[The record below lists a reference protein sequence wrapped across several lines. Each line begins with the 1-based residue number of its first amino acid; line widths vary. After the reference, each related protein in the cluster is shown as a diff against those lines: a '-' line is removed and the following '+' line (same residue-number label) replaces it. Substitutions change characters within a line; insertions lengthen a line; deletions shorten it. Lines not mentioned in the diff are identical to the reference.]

1 MVSLN
6 TVLTLGVI
14 GAAIAA
20 FYGLGGASGIGSRI
34 GSGLSSFGQAFQS
47 SLIPTIT
54 TPETPSNL
62 DLKSLEEQGIAQG
75 TRLDQLNETTK
86 QEFGGTITSEQ
97 VRQNAAQTAP
107 IPNEKPIAAAFQ
119 PAVSAGAITRKFA
132 ETYSF
137 NPPTSKGVADV
148 SKIFQSINKTP
159 STPSRAASNYGGYG
173 SAINQNTALAQAI
186 QASASKYGEYFG

>member
-34 GSGLSSFGQAFQS
+34 GSGLSSFGQSLQS

-54 TPETPSNL
+54 TPTTPSNL

-86 QEFGGTITSEQ
+86 EKFGGTITSEQ
-97 VRQNAAQTAP
+97 VRENAKITAP

-119 PAVSAGAITRKFA
+119 PAVLAGAITRNFA
-132 ETYSF
+132 ETYSYQ
-137 NPPTSKGVADV
+137 PPTSKGVADV
-148 SKIFQSINKTP
+148 SKIFQFVNKNP
-159 STPSRAASNYGGYG
+159 SSATRAASNYGGYS

-186 QASASKYGEYFG
+186 SESASKYGEYFG

>member
-1 MVSLN
+1 MEKN
-6 TVLTLGVI
+6 I
-14 GAAIAA
+14 REQIC
-20 FYGLGGASGIGSRI
+20 
-34 GSGLSSFGQAFQS
+34 
-47 SLIPTIT
+47 
-54 TPETPSNL
+54 
-62 DLKSLEEQGIAQG
+62 LK
-75 TRLDQLNETTK
+75 TTK

>member
-6 TVLTLGVI
+6 TALTLGVI
-14 GAAIAA
+14 GAAIVA

-34 GSGLSSFGQAFQS
+34 GSGLSSFGQSLQS

-54 TPETPSNL
+54 TPTTPSNL

-75 TRLDQLNETTK
+75 TRLDQLNQMIK
-86 QEFGGTITSEQ
+86 DMFGGTITSEQ
-97 VRQNAAQTAP
+97 VRENAAKTAP
-107 IPNEKPIAAAFQ
+107 IPNEKSISAAFQ
-119 PAVSAGAITRKFA
+119 PAVSAGVITRNFA

-137 NPPTSKGVADV
+137 KPPTSKGVADV
-148 SKIFQSINKTP
+148 SKIFEFVNKNP
-159 STPSRAASNYGGYG
+159 SSPTRAASNYGGYG

-186 QASASKYGEYFG
+186 SASASQYGEYFG

>member
-6 TVLTLGVI
+6 TALTLGII
-14 GAAIAA
+14 GVAIAA

-34 GSGLSSFGQAFQS
+34 GSGLSSFGQSLQS

-54 TPETPSNL
+54 TPTTPSNL

-86 QEFGGTITSEQ
+86 EKFGGTITSEQ
-97 VRQNAAQTAP
+97 VRENAAKTAP

-119 PAVSAGAITRKFA
+119 PAVSAGAITRNFA
-132 ETYSF
+132 ETYSYQ
-137 NPPTSKGVADV
+137 PPTSKGVADV
-148 SKIFQSINKTP
+148 SKIFQFVNKNP
-159 STPSRAASNYGGYG
+159 SSPTRAASNYGGYG

-186 QASASKYGEYFG
+186 SASASKYGEYFG